1 MSKSIEKRASLGFIV
16 ILCGLLITKHKI
28 YVTIDFDSTK
38 SKNMECAAPTYFWY
52 IFDINKTI
60 LLMLFKCVVQKKY
73 FYQVICNRIDLF
85 GKV

>member
-1 MSKSIEKRASLGFIV
+1 MSKSIEKRASLGFID

-73 FYQVICNRIDLF
+73 FYQVI
-85 GKV
+85 VTE

>member
-1 MSKSIEKRASLGFIV
+1 MSKSIEKRASLGFID

-52 IFDINKTI
+52 IWYK
-60 LLMLFKCVVQKKY
+60 
-73 FYQVICNRIDLF
+73 
-85 GKV
+85 